1 MLFASEVNRQL
12 ERARTEQNKT
22 ESTSVMWVRDP
33 VVAVAVAVAT
43 ACASGQ
49 GLNLQEAQDVGTE
62 RIREITPR
70 VESERRRSTI
80 DRPVSYVAGRV
91 G

>member
-33 VVAVAVAVAT
+33 VVAVAT